1 MTSNKITEA
10 IDELNPVIWQHSENI
25 CIARVEILEK
35 TRDNLKEAL
44 TNLEQLKIDIQEK
57 IAWLCK
63 NNGYNDSDIT
73 DELKNITQLFNT
85 YFPR

>member
-1 MTSNKITEA
+1 MHSNKVNEA
-10 IDELNPVIWQHSENI
+10 IDELNSLIWQHSENM
-25 CIARVEILEK
+25 CITGVEVLEDVK
-35 TRDNLKEAL
+35 DKLKEAL